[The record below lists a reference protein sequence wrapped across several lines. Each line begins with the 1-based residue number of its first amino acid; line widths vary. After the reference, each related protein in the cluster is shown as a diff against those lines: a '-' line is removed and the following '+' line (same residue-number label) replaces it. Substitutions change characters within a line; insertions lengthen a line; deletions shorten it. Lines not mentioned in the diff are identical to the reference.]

1 MSWGDS
7 MRPYVIINSAMSAD
21 GKISTVARRQV
32 RISGKEDMQR
42 VDALKARTDAVMVGI
57 GTVLA
62 DDPKLTVKSDVLKRE
77 RIAKGRAENPLRIV
91 VDSNARTPSTAAIL
105 GPNALIVVAQQA
117 PHHKVEELSTKAEVI
132 VVGERKIDLSA
143 LLARLKDRGVESVL
157 VEGGA
162 TLNFAL
168 LSLGLVDELHTY
180 VGNIIIGGSLAPT
193 LVDGDGLTSD
203 FVKLKLRQIRQIGD
217 GLLIKWQVLAPRH

>member
-1 MSWGDS
+1 
-7 MRPYVIINSAMSAD
+7 MRPFVIINSAMSAD
-21 GKISTVARRQV
+21 GKISTVARKQV

-42 VDALKARTDAVMVGI
+42 VDALKANTDAVMVGI

-62 DDPKLTVKSDVLKRE
+62 DDPKLTVKSDILKRE
-77 RIAKGRAENPLRIV
+77 RVVKGRTENPLRIV

-105 GPNALIVVAQQA
+105 GPNALIAVAQQA
-117 PHHKVEELSTKAEVI
+117 PRHKVEELGTKAEVI
-132 VVGERKIDLSA
+132 VVGEHKVDLGV
-143 LLARLKDRGVESVL
+143 LLARLKDRGVNSVL

-168 LSLGLVDELHTY
+168 LSLGLVDELFTY

-203 FVKLKLRQIRQIGD
+203 FVKLKLRQIHQIGD
-217 GLLIKWQVLAPRH
+217 GVLIKWEVLAPRH

>member
-1 MSWGDS
+1 
-7 MRPYVIINSAMSAD
+7 MRPHIIINSAMSAD
-21 GKISTVARRQV
+21 GKISTVARKQV

-42 VDALKARTDAVMVGI
+42 VDALKARSDAIMVGI

-62 DDPKLTVKSDVLKRE
+62 DDPKLTVKSDILKQE
-77 RIAKGRAENPLRIV
+77 RIAEGRTENPLRIV
-91 VDSNARTPSTAAIL
+91 VDSNARTPSTASIL
-105 GPNALIVVAQQA
+105 GPNALIAVTEQA
-117 PHHKVEELSTKAEVI
+117 PRHKVEELSTKAEVL
-132 VVGERKIDLSA
+132 VVGERKVDLSA
-143 LLARLKDRGVESVL
+143 LLARLKDKGIDTLL

-168 LSLGLVDELHTY
+168 LSLGLVDELYTY
-180 VGNIIIGGSLAPT
+180 VGDIIIGGSSAPT

-217 GLLIKWQVLAPRH
+217 GVLIKWEVLAARH

>member
-1 MSWGDS
+1 
-7 MRPYVIINSAMSAD
+7 
-21 GKISTVARRQV
+21 
-32 RISGKEDMQR
+32 MQR
-42 VDALKARTDAVMVGI
+42 VDALKARTDAVMVGV

-77 RIAKGRAENPLRIV
+77 RVTKGKTENPLRIV
-91 VDSNARTPSTAAIL
+91 VDSNARTPPTAAIL
-105 GPNALIVVAQQA
+105 GPNALIAVAQQA
-117 PHHKVEELSTKAEVI
+117 PRHKVEELHTKAEVL
-132 VVGERKIDLSA
+132 VVGERKVDLGA
-143 LLARLKDRGVESVL
+143 LLARLKDRGVDSVL

-168 LSLGLVDELHTY
+168 LSLGLVDELYTY

-203 FVKLKLRQIRQIGD
+203 FVKLKLRQMRQIGD
-217 GLLIKWQVLAPRH
+217 GVLIKWEVLAPGIESC

>member
-1 MSWGDS
+1 
-7 MRPYVIINSAMSAD
+7 MSAD

-105 GPNALIVVAQQA
+105 GPDALIAVAQQA
-117 PHHKVEELSTKAEVI
+117 PHHKVEELSDKGRGNCCWRAQ
-132 VVGERKIDLSA
+132 GRSERAPCEIERSRG
-143 LLARLKDRGVESVL
+143 RLCAG
-157 VEGGA
+157 
-162 TLNFAL
+162 
-168 LSLGLVDELHTY
+168 
-180 VGNIIIGGSLAPT
+180 
-193 LVDGDGLTSD
+193 
-203 FVKLKLRQIRQIGD
+203 
-217 GLLIKWQVLAPRH
+217 

>member
-1 MSWGDS
+1 
-7 MRPYVIINSAMSAD
+7 MSAD
-21 GKISTVARRQV
+21 GKISTVARKQV

-42 VDALKARTDAVMVGI
+42 VDALKARSDAIMVGI

-62 DDPKLTVKSDVLKRE
+62 DDPKLTVKSDILKQE
-77 RIAKGRAENPLRIV
+77 RIAEGRTENPLRIV
-91 VDSNARTPSTAAIL
+91 VDSNARTPSTASIL
-105 GPNALIVVAQQA
+105 GPNALIAVTEQA
-117 PHHKVEELSTKAEVI
+117 PRRKVEELSTKAEVL
-132 VVGERKIDLSA
+132 VVGERKVDLSA
-143 LLARLKDRGVESVL
+143 LLARLKDKGIDTLL

-168 LSLGLVDELHTY
+168 LSLGLVDELYTY
-180 VGNIIIGGSLAPT
+180 VGDIIIGGSSAPT

-217 GLLIKWQVLAPRH
+217 GVLIKWEVLAARH